1 MVGLSSVSLCRW
13 KEKGETSHLMCSKCI
28 GLGSWWDLGNAL
40 GKEWGG
46 SMALRVV
53 GDSIAGFHSLRRA
66 RGMQIL
72 FHSAEPLRVT
82 GLAGCW
88 AKASRGARKCLLL
101 PLTCEK
107 HCTHP
112 RSSSFRKKILFKSS
126 QFVQSLCLY
135 NCNSSVLY

>member
-1 MVGLSSVSLCRW
+1 MQVEGEEGDFSFDVQQMHRTRAMVGF
-13 KEKGETSHLMCSKCI
+13 GE
-28 GLGSWWDLGNAL
+28 NAL

-53 GDSIAGFHSLRRA
+53 GDSIAGFHSRRA
-66 RGMQIL
+66 RGLQIL
-72 FHSAEPLRVT
+72 FHSPEPVRVT

-101 PLTCEK
+101 PLTCDK
-107 HCTHP
+107 HCTHH

-135 NCNSSVLY
+135 NCNSSVLYW